1 MKKRE
6 VDLKKTVKK
15 FVSNNILFLSYI
27 VISVLT
33 EVFLRIS
40 TVGGHFYIKA
50 LYADIAFALLV
61 NLIYN
66 VKIV

>member
-40 TVGGHFYIKA
+40 TLK
-50 LYADIAFALLV
+50 LYMLM
-61 NLIYN
+61 
-66 VKIV
+66 